1 MVVTTLP
8 ESSTAAQNVPGHEI
22 AVMSWPGST
31 LVTVQAELP
40 PVGLVEVMT
49 FPSSS
54 PATHNDVVG
63 QEIAL
68 RALSPSMWANVQVG
82 DVLVGLTETNAA
94 PPSEPPSPSIATQS
108 DAEAHEI
115 PTIEEPPVI

>member
-1 MVVTTLP
+1 VD
-8 ESSTAAQNVPGHEI
+8 
-22 AVMSWPGST
+22 
-31 LVTVQAELP
+31 TVQAELP
-40 PVGLVEVMT
+40 PVGSVEVMT
-49 FPSSS
+49 FPAAST
-54 PATHNDVVG
+54 ATHNDVVG
-63 QEIAL
+63 QEIPVSAL
-68 RALSPSMWANVQVG
+68 LPSMWANVQVG